1 MEEEEGQDGA
11 QEEGG
16 EGEGDVYREEF
27 FSFRREEFYNFKS
40 EGEPDQPAN
49 VTNCTDSHVDPSEDL
64 TEPDT

>member
-1 MEEEEGQDGA
+1 MEEEAGQDGA

-16 EGEGDVYREEF
+16 EGEGDVGREEYVF
-27 FSFRREEFYNFKS
+27 THFICSNFKS
-40 EGEPDQPAN
+40 AIEPDHPAN

>member
-1 MEEEEGQDGA
+1 MEEEAGQDGA

-16 EGEGDVYREEF
+16 DDDGDMCREEDVYTH
-27 FSFRREEFYNFKS
+27 FSCSNFKS
-40 EGEPDQPAN
+40 VVEPDQPAN